1 MIPISAIIISFNEAD
16 RIGETISSLSF
27 CDEILVVDA
36 HSIDRTREIALEA
49 GARVLTRK
57 WKGYSDQK
65 NYAAAE
71 ASNDW
76 VFSVDADER
85 PSIELADE
93 VRRWKQNGLSA
104 GFAGLS
110 AGFAGLSMPRRAFY
124 LGRWISHSGW
134 YPDRKVRVYD
144 RRAARWEGDFVH
156 EGLSVEGT
164 VGRLHGD
171 LLHFPYRSLDDHARR
186 IDNYTRLAAARA
198 KKAGRHFNPL
208 RLMLSPPLF
217 FLKTFFLQRGFLDGR
232 AGLKIASMGARYAFL
247 KEFRILR

>member
-16 RIGETISSLSF
+16 RIRETIASLSF

-36 HSIDRTREIALEA
+36 LSIDRTREIAIEA

-85 PSIELADE
+85 PSIELAAE
-93 VRRWKQNGLSA
+93 VRRWKQNGLSD
-104 GFAGLS
+104 GVG
-110 AGFAGLSMPRRAFY
+110 GLSMPRRAFY

-156 EGLSVEGT
+156 EGLSVEGA
-164 VGRLHGD
+164 VRKLHGD
-171 LLHFPYRSLDDHARR
+171 LLHFPYRSLDDHASR

-208 RLMLSPPLF
+208 RLLLSPPLF
-217 FLKTFFLQRGFLDGR
+217 FLKTFLLQRGFLDGR
-232 AGLKIASMGARYAFL
+232 AGLKIASMGARYAFI